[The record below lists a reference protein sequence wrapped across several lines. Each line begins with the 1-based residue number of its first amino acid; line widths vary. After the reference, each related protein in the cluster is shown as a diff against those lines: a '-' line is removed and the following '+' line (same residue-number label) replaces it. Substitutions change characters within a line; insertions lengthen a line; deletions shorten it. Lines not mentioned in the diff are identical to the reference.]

1 MNRPG
6 SNKKT
11 SVKSEIT
18 CSCDGRYQQEPCNP
32 TAISETSNLNTP
44 SNGMTMCEE
53 AELGYKATAAGFKAA
68 GFDAATLNE
77 VLQTAAAVCK
87 PAEICGR
94 PCREDSKINVP
105 TNSVGSN
112 SVDSMTACEEAEL
125 GYKATAAGF
134 KTAGFDASTLN
145 EMLQIAAAVC
155 EPVEIC
161 GRPCRESSETANN
174 QVSSFDPVQDIVMG
188 SNNI

>member
-32 TAISETSNLNTP
+32 TAISETSNLNAP
-44 SNGMTMCEE
+44 SYGMTMCEE
-53 AELGYKATAAGFKAA
+53 AELGYK
-68 GFDAATLNE
+68 
-77 VLQTAAAVCK
+77 
-87 PAEICGR
+87 
-94 PCREDSKINVP
+94 
-105 TNSVGSN
+105 
-112 SVDSMTACEEAEL
+112 MTVA
-125 GYKATAAGF
+125 GYKAASL
-134 KTAGFDASTLN
+134 DASTLN

-155 EPVEIC
+155 KPVEICGRPCRDDSEINVPTNSVASNSVGSMTACEEAELGYKMAAAGYKAASLDSSTLNEMLQIAAAVCKPVEIC

>member
-18 CSCDGRYQQEPCNP
+18 CSCDDLYQQEPCNP

-44 SNGMTMCEE
+44 SNGTTMCEE

-112 SVDSMTACEEAEL
+112 SAKRKISSISA
-125 GYKATAAGF
+125 
-134 KTAGFDASTLN
+134 
-145 EMLQIAAAVC
+145 
-155 EPVEIC
+155 
-161 GRPCRESSETANN
+161 SETSDHEASEDVAAPQGDNTE
-174 QVSSFDPVQDIVMG
+174 
-188 SNNI
+188 